1 MSLSSERRRRL
12 VDAAFATFGDAAEW
26 SHLVTEQARWVME
39 PVTVRCREQ
48 DQDDRFGAVSII
60 RRSIIIRVRSW
71 EVEMPEV
78 DQVVDI
84 PDGRWAGSYVIAAKP
99 MLDKS
104 GVWECPATRQ
114 DPV

>member
-26 SHLVTEQARWVME
+26 SHLVAEQAQWVVDG
-39 PVTVRCREQ
+39 VTVRCREQ

-71 EVEMPEV
+71 EVETPEV

-84 PDGRWAGSYVIAAKP
+84 ADGRWAGSYVIAAKP

-104 GVWECPATRQ
+104 GVWECPANRQ
-114 DPV
+114 DII